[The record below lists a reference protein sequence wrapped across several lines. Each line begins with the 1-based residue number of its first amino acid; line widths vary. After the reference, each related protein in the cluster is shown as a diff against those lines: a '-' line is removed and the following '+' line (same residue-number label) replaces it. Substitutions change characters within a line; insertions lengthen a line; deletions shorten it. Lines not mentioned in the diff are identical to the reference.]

1 MDANNQGFHGIQHVA
16 FQQGPS
22 LKDDVLNV
30 QSFSK
35 HTLEVPEILGK
46 VENVPVTIVKDPPQ
60 SNVTLET
67 FETTSNEYVAYAAC
81 AKDMA
86 FILARTEMTSE
97 VRKKNLKSNWIAI
110 NQQQSQ
116 ENPTTKTLVGFMPLL
131 HAPAD
136 NYSSLYTI
144 FCRAIFD
151 CIVFFHH

>member
-1 MDANNQGFHGIQHVA
+1 M
-16 FQQGPS
+16 
-22 LKDDVLNV
+22 

-60 SNVTLET
+60 SNMTLKT
-67 FETTSNEYVAYAAC
+67 FETISSEYVTYAAC

-97 VRKKNLKSNWIAI
+97 VRKENLISNWIAI

-136 NYSSLYTI
+136 DYSSLYTI

-151 CIVFFHH
+151 RIMFFHH